1 MKTEDR
7 GSQLHLTKRFYIRK
21 KRDANSAGSFPLTRP
36 LVLRK
41 RKLTSYTIRRQVKR
55 SPLETAAAPG
65 SLEENLQD
73 PEGYLDQREGANC
86 GRAKGLSPVDVYS
99 GLPMTREARQRLKI
113 TADPAV
119 AGMLRNKCSYRST
132 DSGANKEMV
141 KKKRKRKVVDVKDE
155 EVAEEY
161 RKVQERLREGMTG
174 FGCTKGAADFYETR
188 QQRFFERYRNTRRQ
202 WNRVL
207 NMTCDSVGR
216 KPPDSVVSRSRMYR
230 EKVERKNAT
239 ETAARTSKAYGEKS
253 WYLNL
258 RNCNQCR
265 DNRHYILPLGNT
277 VNGLWVRVT
286 ENPKRVDTMIRT
298 LRDAEPLRSK
308 QILSAGQALC
318 ELYVTSGVRS
328 RLKEG
333 ASMK

>member
-1 MKTEDR
+1 M
-7 GSQLHLTKRFYIRK
+7 
-21 KRDANSAGSFPLTRP
+21 NV

-41 RKLTSYTIRRQVKR
+41 RKLTSYTIRREVKR
-55 SPLETAAAPG
+55 NPLETTAAPG

-73 PEGYLDQREGANC
+73 PERYLDLRDEASSS
-86 GRAKGLSPVDVYS
+86 RAKKLSPVDVYS
-99 GLPMTREARQRLKI
+99 GVPMTREARQRLKL
-113 TADPAV
+113 TADPGI
-119 AGMLRNKCSYRST
+119 AGVLRNKCSYRST

-141 KKKRKRKVVDVKDE
+141 KKKRKRNAVDVKDE
-155 EVAEEY
+155 EIAEEY
-161 RKVQERLREGMTG
+161 RKVLERLKGAKEGL
-174 FGCTKGAADFYETR
+174 GCTRGVMDFYETR
-188 QQRFFERYRNTRRQ
+188 QERFFERYRNTRRQ

-216 KPPDSVVSRSRMYR
+216 KPPDSVVSRAKMYR

-239 ETAARTSKAYGEKS
+239 ETAARTSKAYGERS

-308 QILSAGQALC
+308 QAISAGQTLC
-318 ELYVTSGVRS
+318 ELYVISNLKN

-333 ASMK
+333 VNME